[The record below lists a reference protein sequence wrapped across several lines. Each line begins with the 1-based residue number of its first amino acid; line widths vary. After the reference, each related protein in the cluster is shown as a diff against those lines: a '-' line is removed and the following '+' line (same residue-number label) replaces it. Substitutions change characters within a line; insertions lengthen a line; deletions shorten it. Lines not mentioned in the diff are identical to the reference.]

1 LLDDRLT
8 LGGNYQFFNSAS
20 DTLITYNEVQPYGDY
35 YSYNHSVELYG
46 CYALSER
53 MGLKLSYQY
62 ERYYDT
68 DYSQSAVNSIPG
80 LITLGDLNH
89 NYNAHLLM
97 FTFSYL
103 LP

>member
-1 LLDDRLT
+1 
-8 LGGNYQFFNSAS
+8 
-20 DTLITYNEVQPYGDY
+20 
-35 YSYNHSVELYG
+35 
-46 CYALSER
+46 

>member
-1 LLDDRLT
+1 MQWQ
-8 LGGNYQFFNSAS
+8 GVA
-20 DTLITYNEVQPYGDY
+20 
-35 YSYNHSVELYG
+35 YSR
-46 CYALSER
+46 YALNDR

-68 DYSQSAVNSIPG
+68 DYAEVSTYAVPG
-80 LITLGDLNH
+80 LVTLGELNH

-97 FTFSYL
+97 LTFSYM